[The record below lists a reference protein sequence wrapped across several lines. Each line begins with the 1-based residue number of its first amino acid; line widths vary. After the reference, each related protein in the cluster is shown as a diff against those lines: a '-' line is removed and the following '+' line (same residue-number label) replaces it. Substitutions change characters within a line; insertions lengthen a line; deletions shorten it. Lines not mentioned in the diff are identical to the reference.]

1 VSAKLLEFGQGVR
14 VSLVA
19 MMCGVGSLGGG
30 CGSIVHGSSQNIN
43 LNTNPQGATVNIS
56 NGMTFTTPSQ
66 VKLERNKDYILTF
79 SKDGYATQNVPLNSV
94 LSGWLAGNII
104 FGGIIGGGID
114 LATGAAYTLTPEQ
127 FIITLQPLRS
137 GEVAAP
143 ATAPASMSIEEKLRA
158 AERLHK
164 DGVLKDVEY
173 EATKK
178 KLTEQLTKPE
188 GTKDGKAPNAP
199 E

>member
-1 VSAKLLEFGQGVR
+1 MQIVAFKSAPTK
-14 VSLVA
+14 
-19 MMCGVGSLGGG
+19 CGFLILGLMTLGMECAG

-56 NGMTFTTPSQ
+56 NGSTFTTPSQ

-79 SKDGYATQNVPLNSV
+79 SKEGYATQTVPLNSV

-104 FGGIIGGGID
+104 FGGIIGGGVD

-127 FIITLQPLRS
+127 FIITMQPLRP
-137 GEVAAP
+137 GEVAASPIPP
-143 ATAPASMSIEEKLRA
+143 ATMSIEDKLRA

-164 DGVLKDVEY
+164 DGVLKDAEY

-188 GTKDGKAPNAP
+188 GAKDNKSPSAP